1 MFAHQSE
8 PSESSKITRLSSQS
22 QGELDTARRE
32 NERLQTENQR
42 LQGELDA
49 LKRQQLEQIQ
59 RSKLANTG
67 NLAAGLAHEIN
78 NPICFIHGNLIHA
91 QQYASLLLEIVE
103 AYGDRLPVAD
113 PALAA
118 MLDEV
123 DIEFIRED
131 FPRLMASMREGSK
144 RIRGVVSSLCTFANL
159 DAAHLKKVDLHRNL
173 DSALRLLNHRLLDLG
188 QVSSS
193 MEINV
198 IRHYRELP
206 PVECYPGLINQVF
219 SNVVNNAIDAIC
231 RRFSVFDEKS
241 QGRLQDTLLDI
252 GSFEKSPKEAAISIL
267 SGGQLELETRWN
279 EENNWVEV
287 TVRDDGDGIVE
298 KNRDRIFDPFF
309 TTKPVGQGIGLGL
322 TETRHVIV
330 DHHHGQIELDTV
342 PDQGT
347 TLTLKIPVD
356 YRAAIK
362 HQ

>member
-1 MFAHQSE
+1 MFAPQPE
-8 PSESSKITRLSSQS
+8 PSESSKVTRLSSQS
-22 QGELDTARRE
+22 QTDLDQLRRD
-32 NERLQTENQR
+32 NEHLETENRQ
-42 LQGELDA
+42 LQEELNA
-49 LKRQQLEQIQ
+49 LRKQQLEQIQ

-67 NLAAGLAHEIN
+67 SLAAGLAHEIN

-103 AYGDRLPVAD
+103 AYGDRLPVPD

-144 RIRGVVSSLCTFANL
+144 RIRGVVSSLRTFANL

-188 QVSSS
+188 QCSSS

-198 IRHYRELP
+198 VRHYRELP

-219 SNVVNNAIDAIC
+219 SNVVNNAIDAIY
-231 RRFSVFDEKS
+231 RRF
-241 QGRLQDTLLDI
+241 GLLDGESQESLEHGPLDI
-252 GSFEKSPKEAAISIL
+252 QSFEKSPKEAAMAAL

-279 EENNWVEV
+279 QEENWVEV
-287 TVRDDGDGIVE
+287 TVRDDGDGIAE
-298 KNRDRIFDPFF
+298 DNRDRIFDPFF

-322 TETRHVIV
+322 TETRQVIV
-330 DHHHGQIELDTV
+330 EHHRGQIELDTT
-342 PDQGT
+342 PARGT
-347 TLTLKIPVD
+347 ALTLKIPVN
-356 YRAAIK
+356 YRPDFVA
-362 HQ
+362 